1 MDENNQKGRYIEVEN
16 EAVVARLTEI
26 EKEISNYESIKGNVS
41 AISNKLSDASSYL
54 SKVPDE
60 AAKAIQINNASFNGS
75 MRKIDML
82 SRDVERSINK
92 LTGIIEQIDSEIH
105 KLELEKDEK
114 MNQRTI
120 LKWVN
125 W

>member
-54 SKVPDE
+54 SKVPEE

-75 MRKIDML
+75 MRKIDVL
-82 SRDVERSINK
+82 SRNVEKSINK
-92 LTGIIEQIDSEIH
+92 LTGIIEQIDSEIK
-105 KLELEKDEK
+105 KLKLEKDEK